1 METTCC
7 AMGRARR
14 ASEASGESVM
24 RHGWIPGPHWGL
36 GGIGLVTWPEI
47 EGEGTSDIVV
57 PVLNV
62 GLP

>member
-1 METTCC
+1 
-7 AMGRARR
+7 
-14 ASEASGESVM
+14 M